1 MSPVHFGSASPPW
14 VLVACNFLAIW
25 LNGRRRI
32 VAYSERES
40 AAVQCKNSFA
50 LITVFVLAIL
60 APSVACTVR
69 DRPATSGFV
78 VRVLLMLAAVWSV
91 LGLHASHQ
99 IDVGT
104 AQFVTHMTT
113 LHLLCFMSSCVH
125 KRRSLLVMGGAVYPV
140 LVAASVLFPGIFLL
154 QPSRLPGSLV
164 AGLGIFAG
172 HAAVLASDS
181 AARVLREA
189 ALVYESWLL

>member
-104 AQFVTHMTT
+104 AQFVTRSAT
-113 LHLLCFMSSCVH
+113 L
-125 KRRSLLVMGGAVYPV
+125 PV
-140 LVAASVLFPGIFLL
+140 VVAA
-154 QPSRLPGSLV
+154 V
-164 AGLGIFAG
+164 ASWSSTSG
-172 HAAVLASDS
+172 HLKQAPAAVQAGQTPAMLQVRDS
-181 AARVLREA
+181 GQGPLHIR
-189 ALVYESWLL
+189 